1 MNTEDQITLSV
12 NKEISVI
19 RNLKVILKN
28 QGKLH

>member
-12 NKEISVI
+12 NKEIYVI
-19 RNLKVILKN
+19 RNVKVILKN